1 MCYSAESSIQ
11 SFSLVSILAGL
22 LYYYGNKFDQ
32 HVAIA
37 FFAIIQ
43 MQLAEYFMWLD
54 QSCGDINKY
63 ATIYAYI
70 VLIMQPLAILLSGYY
85 LKTLNISQNYLIGS
99 VFIIASLWIYG
110 LLQYVFGE
118 TSKCS
123 TTKNGHLLWDFLRKK
138 EYYPNTLL
146 MSVYFIGLF
155 LPWLFMKDKIKGN
168 FMFFLLV
175 ISFAIHYYMFN
186 DNWHTEWCFGTRT
199 GILLYIA
206 FIFLYP
212 MLSSLSKT

>member
-11 SFSLVSILAGL
+11 SFSLVSILSGL
-22 LYYYGNKFDQ
+22 LYYYGNKFDK

-37 FFAIIQ
+37 FFTIIQ
-43 MQLAEYFMWLD
+43 MQLAEYLMWLD
-54 QSCGDINKY
+54 QSCGVMNKY

-99 VFIIASLWIYG
+99 IFIIAIPWIYG

-123 TTKNGHLLWDFLRKK
+123 TPKNGHLLWDFLRNK
-138 EYYPNTLL
+138 EYYPNALL
-146 MSVYFIGLF
+146 LSVYFIGLF
-155 LPWLFMKDKIKGN
+155 LPWLFMKDFIRGY

-175 ISFAIHYYMFN
+175 ISFAIHYYMYN
-186 DNWHTEWCFGTRT
+186 DNWHTKWCFGTRAGT
-199 GILLYIA
+199 ILYIA

-212 MLSSLSKT
+212 MLRSLLKN